1 MCFVGPV
8 DGASLFNSC
17 KQILNEDPDLNP
29 GYRQDPNLPA
39 YQAGPNAFTRIDTT
53 QNQIYGYHYSTNTPG
68 APGNVHPHFTL
79 RLLQGNVATA
89 ALNNQILYSR
99 AFYKVLHCPNG
110 PLYLSGGTQ
119 CNSPQVANGAIKIC
133 LDRLEQAVAHY
144 LNPTAPNAQ
153 ACPLPP

>member
-1 MCFVGPV
+1 MGLIMQVFLVLSMLALTRGKKIRHGKQKKLQVSIPNNWVLDNNPGGALANMCFVGPA

-89 ALNNQILYSR
+89 ALNNQILY
-99 AFYKVLHCPNG
+99 
-110 PLYLSGGTQ
+110 T
-119 CNSPQVANGAIKIC
+119 
-133 LDRLEQAVAHY
+133 RLVHIY
-144 LNPTAPNAQ
+144 R
-153 ACPLPP
+153 